1 MEREKDGKIQK
12 IPESWHS
19 ENEFS
24 DEEIATFC
32 YFVYSFRFY
41 KHFNTVKLYQRFEGR
56 DRF

>member
-41 KHFNTVKLYQRFEGR
+41 KHFNTVKLY
-56 DRF
+56 